1 VVFRAELITDLAGLE
16 RIRDGWDTLA
26 EHLGRPF
33 SSPAWTLAWWRHA
46 APPGGELRVIAVVD
60 GGTVSAVAPF
70 FVEGRRYRLLA
81 SDASL
86 GVEPLAAPGAERA
99 TIELTAAALAGAQPR
114 PDIVELGGI
123 SSGSPW
129 PELLRE
135 TWPGRRRPSLRRD
148 LSLPLP
154 ALDLGGRT
162 YEEWFA
168 SQSSSFRHQARRL
181 RRRLVEQ
188 GGQFRLAAGE
198 EDLARGLP
206 AFAALH
212 HARWRARGG
221 SGVLTPGVEA
231 MLPDAA
237 RELAGEG
244 RFRLWLTEVE
254 GQVIGADVWLAAG
267 GEVSQWLGGFDE
279 AWAQANVSLLSM
291 LAAIEDCFE
300 RGDRR
305 IDLGGGRAELKSRVA
320 ESEDSLEHYLLLPPG
335 PRRPLVA
342 ASLLPGRLRRAVAE
356 RLPPGVKTRLKRLL
370 RR

>member
-1 VVFRAELITDLAGLE
+1 MLRTELMTDLAGVE
-16 RIRDGWDTLA
+16 PIRAGWDALA
-26 EHLGRPF
+26 VQLGRPF

-46 APPGGELRVIAVVD
+46 APPGAELRVIAVLD
-60 GGTVSAVAPF
+60 GDTVAGIAPF
-70 FVEGRRYRLLA
+70 FAEGRRYRLLA

-86 GVEPLAAPGAERA
+86 GVEPLAVPSAEREV
-99 TIELTAAALAGAQPR
+99 IELTAAALTGAEPP

-123 SSGSPW
+123 GSGSPW
-129 PELLRE
+129 PRLLHE
-135 TWPGRRRPSLRRD
+135 TWPGKRRPAMRRE

-154 ALDLGGRT
+154 VLELGGRT

-168 SQSSSFRHQARRL
+168 SKSSSFRHQSRRL
-181 RRRLVEQ
+181 RRRLVEE

-198 EDLARGLP
+198 DELAYGLE

-212 HARWRARGG
+212 HARWRSRGG
-221 SGVLTPGVEA
+221 SAVLTPGVEA
-231 MLPDAA
+231 MLPEAA
-237 RELAGEG
+237 RELADDG
-244 RFRLWLTEVE
+244 RLRLWLTEVD

-267 GEVSQWLGGFDE
+267 GEVSQWLGGFDD

-291 LAAIEDCFE
+291 LSAIEDRFE

-320 ESEDSLEHYLLLPPG
+320 ETEDALEHYLLLPPG
-335 PRRPLVA
+335 ARRPLVS
-342 ASLLPGRLRRAVAE
+342 ASMLPGRFRRIVAA
-356 RLPPGVKTRLKRLL
+356 RLSPRTKTRLKRLL

>member
-1 VVFRAELITDLAGLE
+1 MHSAALITDLAGLE
-16 RIRDGWDTLA
+16 RIHAGWDALA
-26 EHLGRPF
+26 EQLGRPF

-46 APPGGELRVIAVVD
+46 APPGAELRVIAVLD
-60 GGTVSAVAPF
+60 GDTVSAVAPF

-86 GVEPLAAPGAERA
+86 GVEPLAAPGAERE

-114 PDIVELGGI
+114 PDILELYGI
-123 SSGSPW
+123 RSGSLW

-135 TWPGRRRPSLRRD
+135 TWPGRRRPGLRRE
-148 LSLPLP
+148 LSMPLP
-154 ALDLGGRT
+154 VLEPSGLT

-168 SQSSSFRHQARRL
+168 GRSAHFRQRARRL
-181 RRRLVEQ
+181 RRRFVEQ
-188 GGQFRLAAGE
+188 GGQLRLADGE
-198 EDLARGLP
+198 EDFARGLQ
-206 AFAALH
+206 AFSRLH
-212 HARWRARGG
+212 HARWRSRGG
-221 SGVLTPGVEA
+221 SGVLTAGVER

-244 RFRLWLTEVE
+244 RFRLWLAEVDGE
-254 GQVIGADVWLAAG
+254 VIGADVWLAAAG
-267 GEVSQWLGGFDE
+267 AVSQWLGGFDE
-279 AWAQANVSLLSM
+279 AAWGAANAPLLLT

-320 ESEDSLEHYLLLPPG
+320 ETEDVLEHFLLLPPG
-335 PRRPLVA
+335 PRRPLVS
-342 ASLLPGRLRRAVAE
+342 ASLLPGRFRRKVAE
-356 RLPPGVKTRLKRLL
+356 RLPPGAKSRLKRLL

>member
-1 VVFRAELITDLAGLE
+1 MPRAELIVDLAGVE
-16 RIRDGWDTLA
+16 PIRAGWDALA
-26 EHLGRPF
+26 EKLGRPF

-46 APPGGELRVIAVVD
+46 APPGAELRVIAVVD
-60 GGTVSAVAPF
+60 GDTVSGIAPF
-70 FVEGRRYRLLA
+70 FAEGRRYRLLA

-86 GVEPLAAPGAERA
+86 GVEPLVVPDGERE
-99 TIELTAAALAGAQPR
+99 TIQLAAAALADAQPR
-114 PDIVELGGI
+114 PDLVELSGI
-123 SSGSPW
+123 GSGSPW
-129 PELLRE
+129 PRLLRE
-135 TWPGRRRPSLRRD
+135 TWPGRRRPALRRE

-154 ALDLGGRT
+154 VLEPGGRT

-168 SQSSSFRHQARRL
+168 SKSSSFRHQSRRL
-181 RRRLVEQ
+181 RRRLVDE
-188 GGQFRLAAGE
+188 GGQFRLAAGDDE
-198 EDLARGLP
+198 LAHGLQ

-212 HARWRARGG
+212 HARWRSRGG

-237 RELAGEG
+237 RELADKG
-244 RFRLWLTEVE
+244 RLRLWLTEVD

-267 GEVSQWLGGFDE
+267 GEVSQWLGGFDD
-279 AWAQANVSLLSM
+279 AWAHANVSLLSM

-320 ESEDSLEHYLLLPPG
+320 ESEDALEHYLLLPAG
-335 PRRPLVA
+335 ARRPLVS
-342 ASLLPGRLRRAVAE
+342 ASLLPGRLRRTVAD
-356 RLPPGVKTRLKRLL
+356 RLSPQVKTRLKRLL